1 MFIHVE
7 TCQSASGWLLSFK
20 LSDWMSAKADAGH
33 CQVTDRL
40 GGVIP
45 GEKLFSRDLAM
56 DRSLAKPVRLAWN
69 SDVTIPVSL

>member
-1 MFIHVE
+1 
-7 TCQSASGWLLSFK
+7 
-20 LSDWMSAKADAGH
+20 MSAKADAGH
-33 CQVTDRL
+33 CQVTDLL